1 MTYRQ
6 CLEYLYSQLPMFHR
20 IGPAAYKANL
30 DNTINTMRMLGNP
43 EQGFRCIHVAGTN
56 GKGSTSHMLASIL
69 QEAGYKT
76 GLFTSPHLK
85 DFRERIRI
93 NGKMISRNKV
103 VSFVERYR
111 DGFESIKP
119 SFFEWTAGLAFD
131 HFRKSKVEIAVIETG
146 LGGRLDS
153 TNVIQPMLSLI
164 TNVQWD
170 HMNLLGNTLGKIAK
184 EKAGIIKPTVPVIIG
199 STQAET
205 ENVFRSTAKKNK
217 SAILFADQKYRI
229 KTSGESRTAE
239 LKRFDV
245 LAKNKTVLHNV
256 NSGLAGGYQRH
267 NIPLVFAAVLELRE
281 QGIRVSDMAIKKG
294 LKKVKANTG
303 IRGRWEVLSKK
314 PLTIADTAHNKDG
327 ITAVVKQLNKIKYKN
342 LHLVLGAVNDKDI
355 TSMLALFPKNGTC
368 YFCKPNIPRGLDAM
382 ELKKVAERIGLFGE
396 AYSSVKK
403 ALKAAQKKAKTT
415 DLIYVGGSTFV
426 VAEAL
431 N

>member
-30 DNTINTMRMLGNP
+30 DNTIQIMQMLGNP
-43 EQGFRCIHVAGTN
+43 EHSIRCIHVAGTN

-93 NGKMISRNKV
+93 NGNMISQNKV

-111 DGFESIKP
+111 DGFEAIQP

-131 HFRKSKVEIAVIETG
+131 HFRNSKVEIAVIETG

-184 EKAGIIKPTVPVIIG
+184 EKAGIIKPSVPVIIG

-205 ENVFRSTAKKNK
+205 ENVFRSIAKKNK
-217 SAILFADQKYRI
+217 SAISFADQKYRI

-245 LAKNKTVLHNV
+245 LAKNKTLLHNV
-256 NSGLAGGYQRH
+256 NNGLAGGYQRH

-281 QGIRVSDMAIKKG
+281 QGIRVSDMSIKKG

-327 ITAVVKQLNKIKYKN
+327 ITAVVKQLNKIKYKK

-355 TSMLALFPKNGTC
+355 TSMLTLFPKNGTC
-368 YFCKPNIPRGLDAM
+368 YFCKPNIPRGLDAV
-382 ELKKVAERIGLFGE
+382 ELKMQAESIGLKGE
-396 AYSSVKK
+396 AYHSVKS
-403 ALKAAQKKAKTT
+403 ALQAARKAAIPS
-415 DLIYVGGSTFV
+415 DLIYIGGSTFV

-431 N
+431 

>member
-30 DNTINTMRMLGNP
+30 DNTIHIMQMLGNP
-43 EQGFRCIHVAGTN
+43 ERGFRCIHVAGTN

-93 NGKMISRNKV
+93 NGKIISRNKV
-103 VSFVERYR
+103 ASFVERYR
-111 DGFESIKP
+111 DGFESIQP

-131 HFRKSKVEIAVIETG
+131 HFRNAKVDIAVIETG

-153 TNVIQPMLSLI
+153 TNVVQPLLSLI

-170 HMNLLGNTLGKIAK
+170 HMNLLGNTLGKISK
-184 EKAGIIKPTVPVIIG
+184 EKAGIIKQNTPVIIG
-199 STQAET
+199 TSQGET
-205 ENVFRSTAKKNK
+205 ENVFRAVAKKQK
-217 SAILFADQKYRI
+217 ASIQFADQVYRI
-229 KTSGESRTAE
+229 KSYGESRAGEITTFDLLRNKKNI
-239 LKRFDV
+239 LKG
-245 LAKNKTVLHNV
+245 LKC
-256 NSGLAGGYQRH
+256 GLAGFYQKH
-267 NIPLVFAAVLELRE
+267 NIPLVLAAIELLNE
-281 QGIRVSDMAIKKG
+281 QGIRVSEKALRQG
-294 LKKVKANTG
+294 LKNVKTNTG
-303 IRGRWEVLSKK
+303 IRGRWEVISKK
-314 PLTIADTAHNKDG
+314 PITIADTAHNKDG
-327 ITAVVKQLNKIKYKN
+327 ITAVVKQLKRIKHKN

-355 TSMLALFPKNGTC
+355 SSMLALFPKNGTC
-368 YFCKPNIPRGLDAM
+368 YFCKPNIPRGLDAL
-382 ELKKVAERIGLFGE
+382 ELKQVAEKIGLRGE
-396 AYSSVKK
+396 AYASVKN
-403 ALKAAQKKAKTT
+403 ALRAANKNAHQK

-431 N
+431 

>member
-1 MTYRQ
+1 MTYGE
-6 CLEYLYSQLPMFHR
+6 CLEYLYQQLPMFHR
-20 IGPAAYKANL
+20 IGPAAYKADLN
-30 DNTINTMRMLGNP
+30 NTIQIMTMLGNP
-43 EQGFRCIHVAGTN
+43 ERGFKCIHIAGTN

-69 QEAGYKT
+69 QEAGYRT

-111 DGFESIKP
+111 DGFESIQP

-131 HFRKSKVEIAVIETG
+131 HFRNSKVDIAVIETG

-153 TNVIQPMLSLI
+153 TNVVHPVLSLI

-184 EKAGIIKPTVPVIIG
+184 EKAGIIKKGVPVIIG
-199 STQAET
+199 TTHVE
-205 ENVFRSTAKKNK
+205 TAKIFSSVAKKLK
-217 SAILFADQKYRI
+217 SSIRFADQAYRI
-229 KTSGESRTAE
+229 RATDVSASDAMMK
-239 LKRFDV
+239 FDV
-245 LAKNKTVLHNV
+245 VRKNKTVFR
-256 NSGLAGGYQRH
+256 GLRCGLNGGYQRF
-267 NIPLVFAAVLELRE
+267 NLPLVISAIDSLNDL
-281 QGIRVSDMAIKKG
+281 GIRISEKAMKQG
-294 LKKVKANTG
+294 LQHVKSNTG

-314 PLTIADTAHNKDG
+314 PLVVADTAHNKDG
-327 ITAVVKQLNKIKYKN
+327 ILAVVNQLEQIKYNK

-355 TSMLALFPKNGTC
+355 SSMLSLFPKNGTC
-368 YFCKPNIPRGLDAM
+368 YFCKPNIPRGLDAT
-382 ELKKVAERIGLFGE
+382 ELKKVAEKIGLCGDT
-396 AYSSVKK
+396 YPSVKK
-403 ALKAAQKKAKTT
+403 ALQTARRKAQPS

-431 N
+431 

>member
-6 CLEYLYSQLPMFHR
+6 CLEYLYSRLPMFHR

-30 DNTINTMRMLGNP
+30 DNTIRIMQMLDNP
-43 EQGFRCIHVAGTN
+43 ERGFRCIHVAGTN

-111 DGFESIKP
+111 DGFESIQP

-131 HFRKSKVEIAVIETG
+131 HFRNSKVDIAVIETG

-153 TNVIQPMLSLI
+153 TNVVHPILSLI

-170 HMNLLGNTLGKIAK
+170 HMNLLGNTLGKIAT
-184 EKAGIIKPTVPVIIG
+184 EKAGIIKPNTPVIIG
-199 STQAET
+199 TTHQET
-205 ENVFRSTAKKNK
+205 ERIFESVAKKNK
-217 SAILFADQKYRI
+217 SAISFADQTYRI
-229 KTSGESRTAE
+229 KPSGESRAGEITE
-239 LKRFDV
+239 FDV
-245 LAKNKTVLHNV
+245 IRNKKTVIKRLKC
-256 NSGLAGGYQRH
+256 GLAGSYQKH
-267 NIPLVFAAVLELRE
+267 NIPLVLSAVELLKE
-281 QGIRVSDMAIKKG
+281 QGIRVSEKELRQGFKN
-294 LKKVKANTG
+294 VKTNTG
-303 IRGRWEVLSKK
+303 IRGRWEVISNK
-314 PLTIADTAHNKDG
+314 PITIADTAHNKDG
-327 ITAVVKQLNKIKYKN
+327 ITAIVNQLKRIKYKN

-382 ELKKVAERIGLFGE
+382 ELKKVAERVGLFGE
-396 AYSSVKK
+396 SYSSVKK
-403 ALKAAQKKAKTT
+403 ALQAAQKKAKTT